1 LSPLAGHRL
10 SRLAFLLAAALTLSA
25 LTASGAGTAVTPR
38 TVAELPVKVERFSYT
53 THDGKQSY
61 ALLLLPGWYGPAR
74 HPAIPLVISPH
85 GRNTTPE
92 TAAKRWYDLP
102 TRGGFA
108 VVLPAGQGRVL
119 QLYSWGYPGQISDL
133 TRMPTLA
140 RQAFPWVHYLPKRV
154 YAIGAS
160 MGGQEVL
167 LLLAKHP
174 RMLAGVIAF
183 DPATD
188 LANRYYEFPD
198 ITFGRQDQQRARIEV
213 GGTPKQ
219 VPQAYAVRS
228 PITYVRQIAFSNV
241 PVQLWWSIKDKVIVN
256 QAQQAG
262 RFYQQV
268 KLINPAAPLV
278 PYVGTW
284 QHTGE
289 VSAVYQLPAALARIG
304 LLPASWL
311 VHNPYHPHINGG
323 HPTLLTA
330 GRRATDSEVA
340 HMVEQAQVE
349 LSARLESDRGLV
361 SGSWRWASIALAAV
375 IALLLAGIV
384 AVLWRHRRPRALG
397 INGRPPKPPTT
408 TATNG
413 HRQTA
418 IRGH

>member
-1 LSPLAGHRL
+1 LGRL
-10 SRLAFLLAAALTLSA
+10 SLAFATALTLSA
-25 LTASGAGTAVTPR
+25 LTASWAEAAPR
-38 TVAELPVKVERFSYT
+38 RGVVRELPVKVERFAYT

-61 ALLLLPGWYGPAR
+61 ALLLLPGWYGPSR

-102 TRGGFA
+102 TRGRFA
-108 VVLPAGQGRVL
+108 VVLPAGQGRIL

-133 TRMPTLA
+133 ARMPTLA
-140 RQAFPWVHYLPKRV
+140 SQAFPWLHYLRKHV

-160 MGGQEVL
+160 MGAQEVL

-228 PITYVRQIAFSNV
+228 PISYVRRIAFSNV

-262 RFYQQV
+262 RFYQQI
-268 KLINPAAPLV
+268 KLINPAAPVV

-311 VHNPYHPHINGG
+311 VHNPYHPTANGG
-323 HPTLLTA
+323 HPTLLTV

-349 LSARLESDRGLV
+349 QAARLENDRGLV
-361 SGSWRWASIALAAV
+361 SGNWRWASIALAAV
-375 IALLLAGIV
+375 LGGLLLAGVV
-384 AVLWRHRRPRALG
+384 AATWRHRRPRAPG
-397 INGRPPKPPTT
+397 HNGRPSKTPTRT
-408 TATNG
+408 PTDG
-413 HRQTA
+413 HRPMV
-418 IRGH
+418 IRGPNSR

>member
-1 LSPLAGHRL
+1 MSDHFR
-10 SRLAFLLAAALTLSA
+10 RLARRSGGRTAALVAVVVTLVVPAVASA
-25 LTASGAGTAVTPR
+25 GATR
-38 TVAELPVKVERFSYT
+38 HELPVRVERFVYT

-61 ALLLLPGWYGPAR
+61 ALLLLPGWYGPGR

-133 TRMPTLA
+133 ARMPALA
-140 RQAFPWVHYLPKRV
+140 EQAVPFFRYQRRHV

-213 GGTPKQ
+213 GGTPGQ
-219 VPQAYAVRS
+219 VPRAYAARS
-228 PITYVRQIAFSNV
+228 PITYVRRIALSGV
-241 PVQLWWSIKDKVIVN
+241 PVQVWWSIKDKVIVN
-256 QAQQAG
+256 QSQQAG
-262 RFYQQV
+262 SFYQQV
-268 KLINPAAPLV
+268 KLINPAAPVV

-289 VSAVYQLPAALARIG
+289 VSAFNQLPAALARVG

-311 VHNPYHPHINGG
+311 VRDPYRPQVNGG
-323 HPTLLTA
+323 SRTVFA
-330 GRRATDSEVA
+330 SGRRATDSEVA
-340 HMVEQAQVE
+340 QMVERSQVE
-349 LSARLESDRGLV
+349 LSARLESEQRLV
-361 SGSWRWASIALAAV
+361 SGWWRWGFIALAALTV
-375 IALLLAGIV
+375 ALLAGA
-384 AVLWRHRRPRALG
+384 AVLIGRLRRPAEGER
-397 INGRPPKPPTT
+397 NREPSRPPNGVVPIEGHHRTT
-408 TATNG
+408 
-413 HRQTA
+413 
-418 IRGH
+418 IRAR